1 MSFPKVAR
9 GLNRVYYIYN
19 KDRYNQFLELYVSKG
34 YQYKIV
40 KNKIVFFKNG
50 YGFNFNLSNI

>member
-40 KNKIVFFKNG
+40 KNKVVFFKNG
-50 YGFNFNLSNI
+50 HGFNFNLSNI